1 MVQEVDVQEQQT
13 ARRSIKTTRRSGEQA
28 EAETQGEEQHEQL
41 SAIIE
46 VDDSG
51 WAEELEA
58 ASELSK
64 MTKKDTF
71 IQFFDQ

>member
-1 MVQEVDVQEQQT
+1 MLPVEVLEEVVAQEEDVQ
-13 ARRSIKTTRRSGEQA
+13 APPSGEQA
-28 EAETQGEEQHEQL
+28 EATKEGGEQHDQL
-41 SAIIE
+41 SDIIE

-58 ASELSK
+58 ANELSK

-71 IQFFDQ
+71 IQFFDQE